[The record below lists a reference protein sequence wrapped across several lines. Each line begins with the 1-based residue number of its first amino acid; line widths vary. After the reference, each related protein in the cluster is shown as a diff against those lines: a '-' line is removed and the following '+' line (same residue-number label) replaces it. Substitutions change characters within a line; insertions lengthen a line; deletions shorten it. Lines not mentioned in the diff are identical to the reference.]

1 MTNHN
6 KPINFMD
13 PAIQQC
19 PFSAYKELRDEA
31 PVYVDPET
39 GFYVVTRFED
49 IRNILKD
56 PDTFGSTPMMES
68 AAFNAHAKRR
78 MRAREIF
85 AEKGWA
91 PAMPLP
97 FRDEPEHRQMR
108 AVLEKAF
115 RPGRVKE
122 LDGFIKDTAYG
133 LLEDFLNEGKCDWVK
148 QFAVPLPLIIICHQ
162 MGAPKEDI
170 WKIKEWTDA
179 FFHRIGLML
188 PEDEELAIIDKEIE
202 GQYYFQPIF
211 EELRKNPND
220 SFLSDLVNTE
230 IEAWGRPFND
240 NELHA
245 EMTTDTFVGGSE
257 TTTNA
262 LGAGVKLLAENPDV
276 WAQLKSDPDKYIKT
290 FIEEVLRL
298 ESPVQGQYR
307 FVKTD
312 TIIDNIKLSKGS
324 TIIIRFGS
332 ANRDERQ
339 FEHPEK
345 LDLER
350 PRAAA
355 HMAFG
360 MGNHHCLG
368 ATLARSELY
377 WGFKALTDKISELK
391 FSSDRTS
398 FEYHPHYVFRA
409 LKSLNIDFTRE
420 TP

>member
-1 MTNHN
+1 MKDHN
-6 KPINFMD
+6 KPISFLD

-19 PFSAYKELRDEA
+19 PFSAYQELRDEA
-31 PVYVDPET
+31 PVYLDPET
-39 GFYVVTRFED
+39 GFHIVTRFED
-49 IRNILKD
+49 IRSILKD
-56 PDTFGSTPMMES
+56 PETFGSTPMMES
-68 AAFNAHAKRR
+68 SAFNAHAERR
-78 MRAREIF
+78 LRIREIF
-85 AEKGWA
+85 AKKGWA

-97 FRDEPEHRQMR
+97 FRDEPEHKQMR
-108 AVLEKAF
+108 VVLEKAF

-122 LDGFIKDTAYG
+122 LD
-133 LLEDFLNEGKCDWVK
+133 DWVK

-162 MGAPKEDI
+162 MGTPREDI

-188 PEDEELAIIDKEIE
+188 SEDEELAVIDKEIE

-211 EELRKNPND
+211 EELRRNPND

-262 LGAGVKLLAENPDV
+262 LASGVKLLAEKPDV
-276 WAQLKSDPDKYIKT
+276 WAQLKSDPDKYMKT

-307 FVKTD
+307 FVKSD
-312 TIIDNIKLSKGS
+312 ANVGGVKLSKGS
-324 TIIIRFGS
+324 TLIIRFG
-332 ANRDERQ
+332 AGNRDERQ
-339 FEHPEK
+339 FEQPDK

-350 PRAAA
+350 PRAA
-355 HMAFG
+355 AFG

-368 ATLARSELY
+368 ATLARRELY
-377 WGFKALTDKISELK
+377 WGFKALTDKVSKLK
-391 FSSDRTS
+391 FASNKSK
-398 FEYHPHYVFRA
+398 FEYHPHYVFRS
-409 LKSLNIDFTRE
+409 LKNLNIEFDRE
-420 TP
+420 LS